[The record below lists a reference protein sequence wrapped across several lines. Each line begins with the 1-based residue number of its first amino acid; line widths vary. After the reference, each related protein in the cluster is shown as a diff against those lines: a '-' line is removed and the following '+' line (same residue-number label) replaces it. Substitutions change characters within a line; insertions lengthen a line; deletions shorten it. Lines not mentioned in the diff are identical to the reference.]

1 MAPFC
6 WVSLLRS
13 GVGHGPGKPRV
24 LRSEENKRY
33 LLNLLCVSGVLCRN
47 TYFALQEIFLKIQS
61 LKLTSTFYQRY
72 CMTGMMKNAGSCW
85 QKSIRPADLVGVSF
99 GEKKGRLPPVCY
111 VDHTASAA
119 VTCSIAFAPFLS
131 SVMVK

>member
-1 MAPFC
+1 M
-6 WVSLLRS
+6 
-13 GVGHGPGKPRV
+13 
-24 LRSEENKRY
+24 
-33 LLNLLCVSGVLCRN
+33 
-47 TYFALQEIFLKIQS
+47 YFALQEIFLKIQS

-72 CMTGMMKNAGSCW
+72 CMTGMMRNAGSCW

-99 GEKKGRLPPVCY
+99 GEKKGRLPPVSY

-119 VTCSIAFAPFLS
+119 VTFSIAFAPFLS